1 MHMIYNIITL
11 IIIESSLL
19 LLNHMWYWPCGRL
32 ELALMLG
39 IVVLL
44 SLILKHFLFFHL
56 LRIYSTVV
64 FAPDNKFLMGL
75 LVKQIVLGI
84 LLCILLLL
92 RLVLGCKSYD
102 SRTGCLLLLLL
113 EQAYI
118 DTLPFKELHLKRSQI
133 EVIKRLIIILLRCVL
148 LRNILMNV
156 RRDGVWGVFADFTTV
171 FLKYLLLLGI
181 CIDGYRIRRDLGRFH
196 QSILGVMQVRSRLY
210 VSDRISLLIRL
221 NLIIGSRYCWIRIML
236 ANWIVFTLEGRMS
249 QFLLLMMLQFA
260 QMIRICKGALMRIN
274 FLNGLMV
281 DLLMRVHLILLG
293 GNNVILVVLLG
304 LTSSDKS
311 SLGRRLIWDDDSSLS
326 HICRVSRRWTIH
338 DVHPIGCQ
346 MVIFLHHIGYDW
358 PLHNAVMNIQNLLFD
373 RLLSHRNVFV
383 LVEWLSV
390 VGNLQSYVL
399 SAIRIG
405 PSYSYRRM
413 VLRLEFKH
421 LWRLPFLA
429 LVLVQSIYV
438 LVVMVVAARENFVL
452 RFSLVISTSGRV
464 NKTIVHITISASKR
478 LWNRSISCML
488 FLWYKFLFMLSGV
501 WSQLRAD
508 DSFLVVCTLI
518 VVLFKWHMST
528 VESHGWILL
537 FLILD
542 VVLIDVLS
550 TTRIDE
556 YQIWLLL

>member
-1 MHMIYNIITL
+1 MSTIPFGSVNELHQMLEAHIIVCLTLLKVADQVVEVLLFFIVLTHESTKWSTVILLLFLVEGDQYLLDQIVLDLLLFQQLLLLVLLLKQLFSVLRFNLFYGRCSLTMHMIYNIITL

-19 LLNHMWYWPCGRL
+19 LNYMRYWPCGRL

-44 SLILKHFLFFHL
+44 SLILEHFLFFHL

-64 FAPDNKFLMGL
+64 FAPDNEFLMGL
-75 LVKQIVLGI
+75 LVKQIVLRI
-84 LLCILLLL
+84 LLWILLLL
-92 RLVLGCKSYD
+92 RLILGCKSYD

-156 RRDGVWGVFADFTTV
+156 RRDGVWGVFADFTAV

-210 VSDRISLLIRL
+210 VSDCISLLIRL
-221 NLIIGSRYCWIRIML
+221 NLIIGSRYCWIRIVL

-293 GNNVILVVLLG
+293 SNNVILVVLLG

-311 SLGRRLIWDDDSSLS
+311 SLCRRLIWDNDSSLS
-326 HICRVSRRWTIH
+326 HICRVSWCWTIH

-346 MVIFLHHIGYDW
+346 MVIFLHHIRDDW
-358 PLHNAVMNIQNLLFD
+358 SLDNAVMNI
-373 RLLSHRNVFV
+373 
-383 LVEWLSV
+383 
-390 VGNLQSYVL
+390 
-399 SAIRIG
+399 
-405 PSYSYRRM
+405 
-413 VLRLEFKH
+413 
-421 LWRLPFLA
+421 
-429 LVLVQSIYV
+429 
-438 LVVMVVAARENFVL
+438 
-452 RFSLVISTSGRV
+452 
-464 NKTIVHITISASKR
+464 
-478 LWNRSISCML
+478 
-488 FLWYKFLFMLSGV
+488 
-501 WSQLRAD
+501 
-508 DSFLVVCTLI
+508 
-518 VVLFKWHMST
+518 
-528 VESHGWILL
+528 
-537 FLILD
+537 
-542 VVLIDVLS
+542 
-550 TTRIDE
+550 
-556 YQIWLLL
+556 